1 MKGKKM
7 NIRKIITVALFCAAI
22 TGNMILAGCTEDN
35 TETTETSSASSVASV
50 VVSEEKV
57 ESTVSVEEEDTD
69 ASYSESDST
78 KITLSGKT
86 ASVEGE
92 GAKADGGTIT
102 ISKAGTYVLSGTLD
116 DGQVVIEAGK
126 NDTVK
131 LILNNASITSS
142 TAPAIYASKC
152 EKTILVLEKG
162 TTNTLADGKDYV
174 KEDTTETSTTSESSA
189 TEEDESS
196 DNPNAAV
203 YVKDDLTILGEG
215 TLNVTG
221 NAKNGI
227 TSKDVLRITSGT
239 INVKAA
245 HHGIT
250 GKDNLYISGGTVT
263 VEAADGDGM
272 RSTYSKTDDADKG
285 HVYIEGGEINITS
298 ANDGIQSEKNLVING
313 GTITVKAG
321 GGAPET
327 ITNNSNDQGG
337 RGGFMQNNNAS
348 SDTDT
353 ESTKGIKAGADLTIG
368 GGTITID
375 SGDDGVHSN
384 GNVTVTDGTIT
395 VKSGDDGVH
404 ADTNLVV
411 KNGTVTIE
419 KSYEGLEGENIDISG
434 GTIDVT
440 ASDDGINCNGG
451 NDSSGFGGMDGNMQ
465 FGHGGRMQD
474 GQNMPTDQNQNTA
487 NAQATAAT
495 TEKTEDSTDTTQKS
509 DNTQTGILSISGG
522 TVYVNAQGDGVD
534 SNGELNVSGGTVIV
548 NGTTSGGNGILDH
561 DGSCTFTGGTVIGA
575 GTSDMLEMPS
585 ESSTQNTLAV
595 LFDQTQTAGT
605 LVYVIDSS
613 GNVLA
618 AMSPEKNFGCFILS
632 SAELK
637 NGETYNVYVGGTATG
652 DSVHGHYSKASVSGG
667 TQYTSFTLSDSK
679 VTYVNAS
686 GVTTYSGGMG
696 GGMKGD
702 MGNFNNGSDNIQQ
715 PNGDNNAQMPQMPNG
730 DNNTQNNQNNSSSG
744 NSSDSKTNNN
754 IQTPNNNNNNSNNA
768 QTPQTPN
775 SDNNNGQMPQ
785 MPNGGGRGQGMQRPD
800 GSSNGQMPQLPN
812 NNNSNQSDNSKK
824 STGSTTNENAAASN
838 GQSV

>member
-1 MKGKKM
+1 MKGEM
-7 NIRKIITVALFCAAI
+7 NIRRTIMVAVFCAAI
-22 TGNMILAGCTEDN
+22 TGNMLLAGCSTNETED
-35 TETTETSSASSVASV
+35 TDTSNVSSVTSV
-50 VVSEEKV
+50 VSSTEKV

-78 KITLSGKT
+78 KITLNGKS
-86 ASVEGE
+86 ASVEGD

-102 ISKAGTYVLSGTLD
+102 ISKAGTYILSGTLD

-131 LILNNASITSS
+131 LVLNNASVTSS

-152 EKTILVLEKG
+152 DKTILVLEKG

-174 KEDTTETSTTSESSA
+174 KEETTETSTTSESSA
-189 TEEDESS
+189 TEDDDSS

-239 INVKAA
+239 VNVKAA

-263 VEAADGDGM
+263 VEAEDGDGM
-272 RSTYSKTDDADKG
+272 RSTYSKTDNADKG

-298 ANDGIQSEKNLVING
+298 ANDGIQAEKNLVING
-313 GTITVKAG
+313 GTVTVKAG

-327 ITNNSNDQGG
+327 ITNNNNQGG
-337 RGGFMQNNNAS
+337 RGGFMQNNTAS

-375 SGDDGVHSN
+375 SGDDGIHSN
-384 GNVTVTDGTIT
+384 ANVTITDGNITIKT
-395 VKSGDDGVH
+395 GDDGIH
-404 ADTNLVV
+404 ADENLVI

-419 KSYEGLEGENIDISG
+419 NSYEGLEGENIDISG

-451 NDSSGFGGMDGNMQ
+451 NDFSGFGGMDGNMQ

-474 GQNMPTDQNQNTA
+474 GQNMPTDQNTA
-487 NAQATAAT
+487 NTQTTAAT
-495 TEKTEDSTDTTQKS
+495 TEKTEESSDNSEKS
-509 DNTQTGILSISGG
+509 DNTETGILSISGG
-522 TVYVNAQGDGVD
+522 TVYVNAQGDGID
-534 SNGELNVSGGTVIV
+534 SNGDLNISGGTVIV
-548 NGTTSGGNGILDH
+548 NGTTSGGNGVLDH
-561 DGSCTFTGGTVIGA
+561 DGDCAFTGGTVIGA

-585 ESSTQNTLAV
+585 ESSSQNTIAV

-605 LVYVIDSS
+605 LVYITDSN
-613 GNVLA
+613 GYVLA
-618 AMSPEKNFGCFILS
+618 AMSPEKNYGCFIFS
-632 SAELK
+632 SADLK

-652 DSVHGHYSKASVSGG
+652 DSVHGYYSKASVSGG
-667 TQYTSFTLSDSK
+667 TQYTGFTLSDSK

-696 GGMKGD
+696 GGMKGGMRGD
-702 MGNFNNGSDNIQQ
+702 TGGNMGNFNGNNGNTSDSGNDNQTPQ
-715 PNGDNNAQMPQMPNG
+715 VPNGD
-730 DNNTQNNQNNSSSG
+730 S
-744 NSSDSKTNNN
+744 
-754 IQTPNNNNNNSNNA
+754 
-768 QTPQTPN
+768 
-775 SDNNNGQMPQ
+775 NGQMP
-785 MPNGGGRGQGMQRPD
+785 NSGRSQRMQRPD
-800 GSSNGQMPQLPN
+800 GENNEQMPQLPN
-812 NNNSNQSDNSKK
+812 DNNSQK
-824 STGSTTNENAAASN
+824 STNSTTNENTAVSN

>member
-22 TGNMILAGCTEDN
+22 TGNMLLAGCTEDN

-57 ESTVSVEEEDTD
+57 ESTVSIEEEDTD

-189 TEEDESS
+189 TEEDDSS

-239 INVKAA
+239 INVKAV

-250 GKDNLYISGGTVT
+250 GKDNLYIGGGTVT
-263 VEAADGDGM
+263 VEAEDGDGM

-285 HVYIEGGEINITS
+285 HVYIEGGEINITC
-298 ANDGIQSEKNLVING
+298 ANDGIQAEKNLVING

-375 SGDDGVHSN
+375 SSDDGVHSN

-411 KNGTVTIE
+411 KNGTVKIE

-434 GTIDVT
+434 GTVDVT

-451 NDSSGFGGMDGNMQ
+451 HDSSGFGGMDGNMQ

-474 GQNMPTDQNQNTA
+474 GQNMPTDQNTA

-495 TEKTEDSTDTTQKS
+495 TEKTEESSESTDTTQKS

-534 SNGELNVSGGTVIV
+534 SNGDLNISGGTVII
-548 NGTTSGGNGILDH
+548 NGTTNSGDGVLDH

-575 GTSDMLEMPS
+575 GTSGMLEMPS

-605 LVYVIDSS
+605 LVYVTDSS

-618 AMSPEKNFGCFILS
+618 AMSPEKNFDCFILS

-637 NGETYNVYVGGTATG
+637 NGQTYNVYVGGTATG

-696 GGMKGD
+696 GGMKGGMRGGD
-702 MGNFNNGSDNIQQ
+702 MGNFNGT
-715 PNGDNNAQMPQMPNG
+715 DNNAQMPDG
-730 DNNTQNNQNNSSSG
+730 D
-744 NSSDSKTNNN
+744 
-754 IQTPNNNNNNSNNA
+754 NNA
-768 QTPQTPN
+768 QTPNGNN
-775 SDNNNGQMPQ
+775 SNGQ
-785 MPNGGGRGQGMQRPD
+785 RMQRPD

-812 NNNSNQSDNSKK
+812 NNNGQK
-824 STGSTTNENAAASN
+824 STDSTTNENAAASN